1 VELQL
6 LQVND
11 KLPEKVFELLLGTQ
25 VNFFAKKLILSS
37 TKYSLVKLRI
47 CNPF

>member
-1 VELQL
+1 MPWDVFSKTVPIVGLTKSLKVELQL

-25 VNFFAKKLILSS
+25 
-37 TKYSLVKLRI
+37 
-47 CNPF
+47 P